1 MRQIIGTNEPGINAL
16 NAQQLRQVVDGAGRF
31 DHRDDELVVMVF
43 PARITHRFDQRAG
56 CSNLLNAGDHD
67 AIGTQIEV
75 TADQT
80 RVAAP
85 RSDDGG
91 DAGCTRAAAHLFNA
105 LFGSRAFFAVNEGNV
120 EAKLSETLDQR
131 CRGIVDQHHGRRFPA
146 GELLLDAQHDGRRSE
161 GGEATNGRAVHQA
174 PLRQLVVANRK
185 VLAPAVVPHQ
195 QVADLPA
202 MGVDHFVAH
211 D

>member
-1 MRQIIGTNEPGINAL
+1 M
-16 NAQQLRQVVDGAGRF
+16 
-31 DHRDDELVVMVF
+31 LVVRCSWRF
-43 PARITHRFDQRAG
+43 RRAPSTIGAQPCPESRIA
-56 CSNLLNAGDHD
+56 
-67 AIGTQIEV
+67 
-75 TADQT
+75 
-80 RVAAP
+80 RVAW
-85 RSDDGG
+85 
-91 DAGCTRAAAHLFNA
+91 AAVSLENI
-105 LFGSRAFFAVNEGNV
+105 
-120 EAKLSETLDQR
+120 KLSETLDQR